1 MKPLIEEYVK
11 DHSTEE
17 IIQWL
22 AENSR
27 KIHNNTVDDITNKNL
42 DLLCYRLNQL
52 ALISLMAEA
61 LAKKVGV
68 AKAKVL

>member
-1 MKPLIEEYVK
+1 MKPLVEEYVK
-11 DHSTEE
+11 DHTTEE
-17 IIQWL
+17 IIQWI

-42 DLLCYRLNQL
+42 ELLCYRLNQL

-61 LAKKVGV
+61 LAKKIG
-68 AKAKVL
+68 APKSKVL

>member
-1 MKPLIEEYVK
+1 MKPLIDEYVK
-11 DHSTEE
+11 DHSVEE
-17 IIQWL
+17 IIGWL

-27 KIHNNTVDDITNKNL
+27 KIHNNAVDDITNKNL

-52 ALISLMAEA
+52 ALVSMMAEA

-68 AKAKVL
+68 NKAKVI

>member
-11 DHSTEE
+11 DHSVEE
-17 IIQWL
+17 IIKWI

-27 KIHNNTVDDITNKNL
+27 KVHNNTVDDITNKNL
-42 DLLCYRLNQL
+42 ELLCYRMNQL
-52 ALISLMAEA
+52 ALISMMAEA

-68 AKAKVL
+68 AKAKVI